1 MKNII
6 LVSLLGLTCVA
17 CVPTQKTMY
26 YWGSYESL
34 IYNMYAKP
42 GEAPPDLQI
51 QKLTEDIQRAQD
63 SGKAVPPGVYG
74 HLGYMYSTVGNLPQA
89 TTAFLQEK
97 ALYPESAVMIDGFL
111 SRLQQQGAQR

>member
-6 LVSLLGLTCVA
+6 LVSVLALACAA
-17 CVPTQKTMY
+17 CVPAQQTLY
-26 YWGSYESL
+26 YWGSYEDL
-34 IYNMYAKP
+34 VYKMYVKP

-51 QKLTEDIQRAQD
+51 QKLTEDIQRAKDNGQ
-63 SGKAVPPGVYG
+63 AVPPGVYG
-74 HLGYMYSTVGNLPQA
+74 HLAYMYSAVGNLPQA

-111 SRLQQQGAQR
+111 SRLQQQGAQ